1 MEQKRE
7 QLKSR
12 LGFILISAGCA
23 IGCGN
28 VWKFPTM
35 TGANG
40 GGAFVLLYLIFLVIL
55 GLPVMT
61 MEFSIGRAA
70 QKSPVRIYHALT
82 PEKKPFRAHGY
93 ASLVGCI
100 ILMMFYV
107 VVSGWMVSYFVSTIG
122 GSFTGLSSMAKP
134 DAVAASQ
141 AFFAES
147 TSNPYKMIGYTFLI
161 VIAGFFICSFKLD
174 KGLEKV
180 TKYMMIILLVLMLA
194 LAIYSFTLPGAT
206 EGLSFYLVPNFQNML
221 GASGDFN
228 GFVQT
233 VVSAMNQAFFTLSIG
248 IGSMAIFGSY
258 IGKERSLMGES
269 INVIVLDTFVAIVAG
284 LIIFPACAT
293 YGVPVDGGPS
303 LIFVTLPLV
312 FANLPGGRIWGS
324 MFFLFMIFAAFSTVL
339 AVFENIVAC
348 VRDMFGW
355 GRKKACLICCAGM
368 LVLSLPCVLSFL
380 LGTSYGVLDIEDFL
394 VSNCLLPLGS
404 LVIVLFCT
412 QKWGWGWDNFMLEAN
427 IGKGAKVKKWMR
439 IYMTYVLPVIIIAL
453 FIFGVVTFNY
463 QGDIFSFFA

>member
-12 LGFILISAGCA
+12 LGFILLSAGCA

-40 GGAFVLLYLIFLVIL
+40 GGAFVLLYLVFLVIL

-61 MEFSIGRAA
+61 MEFSVGRAA
-70 QKSPVRIYHALT
+70 QKSPVRIYHTLT

-93 ASLVGCI
+93 ASLVGCT

-122 GSFTGLSSMAKP
+122 GSFTGLSSMSQSE
-134 DAVAASQ
+134 AVAASQ

-174 KGLEKV
+174 KGLESV
-180 TKYMMIILLVLMLA
+180 TKYMMIILLVLMIV
-194 LAIYSFTLPGAT
+194 LAIYSFMLPGAA
-206 EGLSFYLVPNFQNML
+206 EGLSFYLVPNFHNIL
-221 GASGDFN
+221 GNSGDFN

-248 IGSMAIFGSY
+248 IGSVAIFGSY

-269 INVIVLDTFVAIVAG
+269 INVIVLDTFVAVVAG

-293 YGVPVDGGPS
+293 YGIPVDGGPS

-348 VRDMFGW
+348 IRDMFGW
-355 GRKKACLICCAGM
+355 SRKKACLICCIGM

-380 LGTSYGVLDIEDFL
+380 LGSSFGVLDIEDFL

-404 LVIVLFCT
+404 LVVVLFCT

-427 IGKGAKVKKWMR
+427 TGKGAKVKKWMR
-439 IYMTYVLPVIIIAL
+439 VYLSYILPVIIIAL